1 MGIIAEAVRHMLAA
15 GMPGDAVVAAI
26 SDMEAAATGGAGVS
40 SASTKSARTER
51 NRRYYERRREA
62 SYSDGEASYSDAQ
75 DATKSH
81 IKTGEA
87 SDSDGVK
94 TRTPSPSASPSP
106 PKETLPT
113 PLKENNPSP
122 PLTPPPARPTERGTR
137 LPSPWVLPDE
147 WVAWCRE
154 QWPTMPDAFI
164 VRQSSE
170 FADYWHSLPG
180 SKGRKV
186 DWLATWRRWIREAVD
201 RQRERGARG
210 QAPPGRMTQAD
221 AGRIAT
227 EFFRKQAE
235 EGEDDEQSGTGE
247 GERGDRSDAPHVLG
261 RPL

>member
-1 MGIIAEAVRHMLAA
+1 MPDLSPLLELADLGLTAEQYAGVLRVISVMVR
-15 GMPGDAVVAAI
+15 DAEVTASVTLERNADERATNK
-26 SDMEAAATGGAGVS
+26 SADRQRRYRERVKSGAHNAATV
-40 SASTKSARTER
+40 TRDVT
-51 NRRYYERRREA
+51 RYAEDLSPIA
-62 SYSDGEASYSDAQ
+62 LH
-75 DATKSH
+75 T
-81 IKTGEA
+81 
-87 SDSDGVK
+87 
-94 TRTPSPSASPSP
+94 SPSASPSP
-106 PKETLPT
+106 QKETLPT

-122 PLTPPPARPTERGTR
+122 PLTPPPARSNERGTR

-147 WVAWCRE
+147 WAAWCRE

-164 VRQSSE
+164 ARQSSE

-247 GERGDRSDAPHVLG
+247 GERGDRSDAAHLLG
-261 RPL
+261 RPV